1 VGYENWMITRRLLI
15 EYSLLVGVPFILL
28 LGVLHRG
35 QALKAPADI
44 QGNWQLAV
52 NGSSAAGSSCETI
65 LRSLDGS
72 PMTITQAGSY
82 LTAGIVNHEHAIL
95 QGRSEGR
102 SLWLESV
109 PSKDSVLNGDMLRLT
124 GTVVDEQGDRV
135 IRGMLL
141 MPRMVDCP
149 PQAFEATSP
158 SGDRGRG
165 KLAER

>member
-1 VGYENWMITRRLLI
+1 MITRRLLI
-15 EYSLLVGVPFILL
+15 EYLLMVGMPFVLL

-44 QGNWQLAV
+44 QGTWQLAL
-52 NGSSAAGSSCETI
+52 NGSTAAGSSCETV

-72 PMTITQAGSY
+72 VLTISQSGSY
-82 LTAGIVNHEHAIL
+82 LTASFVNNEHSMFH
-95 QGRSEGR
+95 GRSEGKD
-102 SLWLESV
+102 LWLESA
-109 PSKDSVLNGDMLRLT
+109 PSKDSVLNGDLLRLT
-124 GTVVDEQGDRV
+124 GATVEEQGDRV

-149 PQAFEATSP
+149 PRAFEATSP

>member
-1 VGYENWMITRRLLI
+1 MITRRLLI
-15 EYSLLVGVPFILL
+15 EYLLMVGVPFILL

-52 NGSSAAGSSCETI
+52 NGSSAAGSSCETV

-72 PMTITQAGSY
+72 PMIISQSGSY
-82 LTAGIVNHEHAIL
+82 LTASMLHKERL
-95 QGRSEGR
+95 TLRGRSEGA

-109 PSKDSVLNGDMLRLT
+109 PSKDSVLNGDMLRLA
-124 GTVVDEQGDRV
+124 GAVVDEQDSRV
-135 IRGMLL
+135 IRGTLL

>member
-1 VGYENWMITRRLLI
+1 MITRRLLI
-15 EYSLLVGVPFILL
+15 EYLLMVGVPFILL

-35 QALKAPADI
+35 QTLKAPADI

-52 NGSSAAGSSCETI
+52 NGSSAAGSSCETV
-65 LRSLDGS
+65 LRSLDGAAV
-72 PMTITQAGSY
+72 TITQSGSY
-82 LTAGIVNHEHAIL
+82 LTASMVNGEHSTL
-95 QGRSEGR
+95 RGRSEGV

-109 PSKDSVLNGDMLRLT
+109 PSEDSVLNGDMLRLT
-124 GTVVDEQGDRV
+124 GAVVDEQDSRV
-135 IRGMLL
+135 IRGTLL

>member
-1 VGYENWMITRRLLI
+1 MIARHLLI
-15 EYSLLVGVPFILL
+15 EYLLMVGVPFILL

-44 QGNWQLAV
+44 QGNWQVAV
-52 NGSSAAGSSCETI
+52 NGSSAAGSSCETV
-65 LRSLDGS
+65 LESLDGS
-72 PMTITQAGSY
+72 PMTISQSGSY
-82 LTAGIVNHEHAIL
+82 LTASINKEHL
-95 QGRSEGR
+95 TLRGRSEGE

-124 GTVVDEQGDRV
+124 GAVGDEQGSRV

-141 MPRMVDCP
+141 MPRMMDCP
-149 PQAFEATSP
+149 PRAFEATSP

>member
-1 VGYENWMITRRLLI
+1 MIARRLLI
-15 EYSLLVGVPFILL
+15 EYLLMVGVPFILL

-44 QGNWQLAV
+44 QGNWQVAV
-52 NGSSAAGSSCETI
+52 NGSSVAGSSCETV
-65 LRSLDGS
+65 LESLDGS
-72 PMTITQAGSY
+72 PMTISQSGSY
-82 LTAGIVNHEHAIL
+82 LTASIFNKEHL
-95 QGRSEGR
+95 TLRGRSEGG

-124 GTVVDEQGDRV
+124 GAVVDEQGSRV

-141 MPRMVDCP
+141 MPRMMDCP
-149 PQAFEATSP
+149 PRAFEATSP

>member
-1 VGYENWMITRRLLI
+1 MISRRLLI
-15 EYSLLVGVPFILL
+15 EYLLMVGVPFILL

-44 QGNWQLAV
+44 QGDWQVAV
-52 NGSSAAGSSCETI
+52 NGSSVAGSSCETV
-65 LRSLDGS
+65 LESLDGS
-72 PMTITQAGSY
+72 PMTISQSGRY
-82 LTAGIVNHEHAIL
+82 LTAGINKEHL
-95 QGRSEGR
+95 TLRGRSEGK

-124 GTVVDEQGDRV
+124 GAVVDEQDSRV

-141 MPRMVDCP
+141 MPRMMDCP
-149 PQAFEATSP
+149 PRAFEATSP

>member
-1 VGYENWMITRRLLI
+1 MIPRRLLI
-15 EYSLLVGVPFILL
+15 EYLLMVGVPFILL

-35 QALKAPADI
+35 QALEAPADI

-52 NGSSAAGSSCETI
+52 NGSSAAGSSCETV
-65 LRSLDGS
+65 LGSLDGS
-72 PMTITQAGSY
+72 VMTISQSGSY
-82 LTAGIVNHEHAIL
+82 LNASMVHGEHL
-95 QGRSEGR
+95 TLRGRSEGG

-109 PSKDSVLNGDMLRLT
+109 PGKDSVLNGDMLRLT
-124 GTVVDEQGDRV
+124 GAVVDEQDSRV

-149 PQAFEATSP
+149 PQAFEATST

>member
-1 VGYENWMITRRLLI
+1 MIARRLLI
-15 EYSLLVGVPFILL
+15 EYLLMVGVPFILL

-35 QALKAPADI
+35 EALKAPADI
-44 QGNWQLAV
+44 QGNWQVAV
-52 NGSSAAGSSCETI
+52 NGSSVTGSSCETV
-65 LRSLDGS
+65 LELLGGS
-72 PMTITQAGSY
+72 PMTIFQSGSY
-82 LTAGIVNHEHAIL
+82 LTAGMANQEHFTL
-95 QGRSEGR
+95 RGRSEGE

-124 GTVVDEQGDRV
+124 GAVVHEQGSRV
-135 IRGMLL
+135 IRGTLL
-141 MPRMVDCP
+141 MPRMTDCP